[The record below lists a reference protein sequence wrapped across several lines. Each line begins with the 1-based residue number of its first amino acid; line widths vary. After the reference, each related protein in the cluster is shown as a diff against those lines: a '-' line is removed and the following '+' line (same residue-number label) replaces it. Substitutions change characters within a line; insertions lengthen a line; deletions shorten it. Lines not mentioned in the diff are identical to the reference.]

1 MKPQI
6 ISPDTSIAL
15 FVKAILVFESQ
26 KNDCVNLPFY
36 ADGYP
41 GLLFQRCY
49 GDFTIKPHDKKM
61 PTIFLYGQT
70 IKPISID
77 VTGPFQIIVF
87 QFYPFVLRTFWGISP
102 ESIND
107 DCYDLDTPSNTTF
120 HQLTG
125 TLSSSSSTE
134 NSIQLLI
141 QSLLSFFDSKKNKL
155 DFSIQRAIL
164 EIIENQ
170 GQIIIK
176 EIAKREA
183 LNIRTFERRFFKET
197 GISAKQFAKMV
208 QFHAAFKQLNSK
220 DFRKITEIVYENGF
234 SDQSHFI
241 RVFKTFTGTTPASF
255 NKK

>member
-61 PTIFLYGQT
+61 SKIFLYGQT

-77 VTGPFQIIVF
+77 VKGPFQIIVF

-107 DCYDLDTPSNTTF
+107 DCYDLNTPSNTTF

-125 TLSSSSSTE
+125 TLSSFSTTE
-134 NSIQLLI
+134 NSIQLLT

-164 EIIENQ
+164 EIIESQ

-183 LNIRTFERRFFKET
+183 LNIRTFERRFLKET

-208 QFHAAFKQLNSK
+208 QFQAAFKQLNSK

-234 SDQSHFI
+234 ADQSHFI

>member
-1 MKPQI
+1 
-6 ISPDTSIAL
+6 
-15 FVKAILVFESQ
+15 
-26 KNDCVNLPFY
+26 
-36 ADGYP
+36 
-41 GLLFQRCY
+41 
-49 GDFTIKPHDKKM
+49 
-61 PTIFLYGQT
+61 
-70 IKPISID
+70 
-77 VTGPFQIIVF
+77 
-87 QFYPFVLRTFWGISP
+87 
-102 ESIND
+102 ND
-107 DCYDLDTPSNTTF
+107 DCYDLNTPSNTTF

-125 TLSSSSSTE
+125 TLSSFSTTE
-134 NSIQLLI
+134 NSIQLLT

-164 EIIENQ
+164 EIIESQ

-183 LNIRTFERRFFKET
+183 LNIRTFERRFLKET

-208 QFHAAFKQLNSK
+208 QFQAAFKQLNSK

-234 SDQSHFI
+234 ADQSHFI